1 MKKLKYLLIATIGI
15 FAITVSCS
23 DEFLLK
29 EPQGSIAGPSLANA
43 AGVEGK
49 LIAAYRTLS
58 GQGMNG
64 GGTWYYDIHGWIFG
78 GIASDNALKGTD
90 AGDQP
95 EHSFIE
101 QYDFTNFNVH
111 IQDKWRSVYWGMSRA
126 NDVIDSANS
135 EAVTDLSA
143 SRKAEII
150 AEAQFLR
157 GFHALEAQKHFR
169 NPAYVDD
176 AAYDLNDVESSK
188 VANGGQIWDQIRA
201 DFTAAAA
208 GLPAVQAEVGRASSW
223 AAKAFLAKTHMYSGD
238 AALIAAAIPVMED
251 IVNNGPFDLAP
262 DFAENHLVGTNN
274 NSESIFEIQYAVSSG
289 DDQNGNKGVGLAH
302 PYISP
307 WGCCGFY
314 QAPQDLINFFQTDAN
329 GLPLLDGS
337 WQAKNITNPTGP
349 ISTWDAVDA
358 NGIGMPI
365 GDPQVDPR
373 LDHTVGRP
381 NILYKDFHI
390 MQVDYVRDIT
400 YAGPYW
406 SKKHVAEKAG
416 FGVGGWGNISA
427 NNYRIMRLGF
437 IKLWLA
443 EAYVA
448 AGRLNDARAQINDIR
463 ERAGRAGTFV
473 KEAVQGA
480 TRGDY
485 TATANDAANYKV
497 GLYNDPW
504 TSASVAQTAVR
515 YESRLETAMEGHRF
529 FDLQR
534 WGVMK
539 TVLDAYIASE
549 GRYRVYLSGKSFTS
563 PKNQYYPIPQQAIDR
578 SFVEGAATLTQD
590 PNYN

>member
-43 AGVEGK
+43 SGVEGK

-101 QYDFTNFNVH
+101 QYDFTNFNDH
-111 IQDKWRSVYWGMSRA
+111 IKDKWRSVYWGMSRA

-135 EAVTDLSA
+135 EDVTDLSA
-143 SRKAEII
+143 TRKAQII

-188 VANGGQIWDQIRA
+188 VPNSGPIWDQIRA

-208 GLPAVQAEVGRASSW
+208 GLPAVQAEVGRATSW

-262 DFAENHLVGTNN
+262 AFAENHLVGTNN

-337 WQAKNITNPTGP
+337 WQSKNITNPTGP
-349 ISTWDAVDA
+349 ISTWDNVDP

-381 NILYKDFHI
+381 NVLYKDFHI

-448 AGRLNDARAQINDIR
+448 NGQIPEAMEQINDIR

-473 KEAVQGA
+473 TGAIQGP

-485 TATANDAANYKV
+485 TATTDDAANYNVKP
-497 GLYNDPW
+497 Y
-504 TSASVAQTAVR
+504 TSATFTAANAQTAVR

-534 WGVMK
+534 WGVMSQ
-539 TVLDAYIASE
+539 VLNDYLASE
-549 GRYRVYLSGKSFTS
+549 GEYRIYLAGKSFTS

-578 SFVEGAATLTQD
+578 SYKEGEPTLTQD
-590 PNYN
+590 PNY

>member
-101 QYDFTNFNVH
+101 QYDFTNFNDH
-111 IQDKWRSVYWGMSRA
+111 IKDKWRSVYWGMSRA

-135 EAVTDLSA
+135 EAVTDLTA
-143 SRKAEII
+143 TRKAQII

-169 NPAYVDD
+169 NPSYVDD

-188 VANGGQIWDQIRA
+188 VPNTGPIWDQIRA

-208 GLPAVQAEVGRASSW
+208 GLPAVQAEVGRATSW

-238 AALIAAAIPVMED
+238 ALLIAAAIPVMED

-262 DFAENHLVGTNN
+262 AFAENHLVATNN

-329 GLPLLDGS
+329 GLPLLNGD
-337 WQAKNITNPTGP
+337 WQDQNITNPTGP
-349 ISTWDAVDA
+349 ISTWDAVDP

-365 GDPQVDPR
+365 GDPSVDPR

-381 NILYKDFHI
+381 NVLYKDFHI
-390 MQVDYVRDIT
+390 MQVDYVRDVT

-448 AGRLNDARAQINDIR
+448 ANRLEDARAQINDIR

-473 KEAVQGA
+473 TGATQGA

-485 TATANDAANYKV
+485 TATTADAANYKV
-497 GLYNDPW
+497 GLYTSPW
-504 TSASVAQTAVR
+504 TSAAVAQTAVR

-534 WGVMK
+534 WGVMSQ
-539 TVLDAYIASE
+539 VLNQYLASE
-549 GRYRVYLSGKSFTS
+549 GRYRIYLSGKSFTS
-563 PKNQYYPIPQQAIDR
+563 PKNEYYPIPQQAIDR
-578 SFVEGAATLTQD
+578 SYSEGAPTLTQD
-590 PNYN
+590 PNY